1 VVKPQFLT
9 NNDTNINVTA
19 GAVTV
24 VIRGSYM
31 NRIIFL
37 KHQNKHNGQHIIK
50 TASFGAA
57 PDVDVLKSPANND
70 LYILHNALRIFVF
83 VVISKYLHCNGNHIA
98 IHVNIT
104 GVRHVGCVKSP
115 VRRVRST
122 VKHASF
128 GCAVDVGNRR
138 SLASKKL
145 HIVPNALSGDAE
157 IAMPRSI
164 YQIGKI
170 MLEIVSFGLVLV
182 VASPRSLVNN
192 EIHIFPDALSGNV
205 EPAKSLCVSNVLS
218 MWHYALHVSA

>member
-1 VVKPQFLT
+1 VVKPQYLT
-9 NNDTNINVTA
+9 NDDTNINVTA
-19 GAVTV
+19 GAVTI
-24 VIRGSYM
+24 VIRGSYT

-37 KHQNKHNGQHIIK
+37 KHQNKHNRQHIIK

-57 PDVDVLKSPANND
+57 PDVDVLESPAND
-70 LYILHNALRIFVF
+70 LYILHNALYIFVF
-83 VVISKYLHCNGNHIA
+83 VVISKYLYRNGNHIA

-104 GVRHVGCVKSP
+104 GVRHVGCVRSP
-115 VRRVRST
+115 VRGVRST
-122 VKHASF
+122 VKHANF
-128 GCAVDVGNRR
+128 GYAVDVGNRR

-170 MLEIVSFGLVLV
+170 ILEIVSFGLAFV

-192 EIHIFPDALSGNV
+192 EIYIFPNALSGNV
-205 EPAKSLCVSNVLS
+205 EPAKSLYESNLLS
-218 MWHYALHVSA
+218 MWYYVLHVSA